1 MFAGIVEGIGRVA
14 GVGQAP
20 PPAATAPASAAP
32 SATRLRID
40 LGPLADGLT
49 HGASVAIS
57 GACLTVCDL
66 AGPVVGFDVV
76 PETLRL
82 TNLGAL
88 RPGDRVNIERS
99 LRAGAPIDGHF
110 VQGHVDAVGELTHI
124 DHTGDDYKLRI
135 SHPDAISA
143 FIVRKGSI
151 ALDGVSLTIV
161 DAEPRSFSVVII
173 PVTWRRTTLGTRR
186 PGDRL
191 NIETDVLA
199 RLVIARLD
207 AIIRGGGATAG
218 GSTGVSMEQLRAAGF
233 TA

>member
-1 MFAGIVEGIGRVA
+1 MFAGIVEGIARVA
-14 GVGQAP
+14 AVGP
-20 PPAATAPASAAP
+20 TPSSGPSAPA
-32 SATRLRID
+32 ATRLRIN
-40 LGPLADGLT
+40 LAALADGLV
-49 HGASVAIS
+49 HGASVAIN
-57 GACLTVCDL
+57 GVCLTVVDSS
-66 AGPVVGFDVV
+66 GPLVDFDVV

-88 RPGDRVNIERS
+88 RPGDPVNVERS

-110 VQGHVDAVGELTHI
+110 VQGHVDAVGELTRV
-124 DHTGDDYKLRI
+124 DRSGDDYKLRI
-135 SHPDAISA
+135 AHPDAISA

-151 ALDGVSLTIV
+151 TLDGVSLTVV

-173 PVTWRRTTLGTRR
+173 PVTWQRTTLGARR

-207 AIIRGGGATAG
+207 AVIRAGGASPPLAG
-218 GSTGVSMEQLRAAGF
+218 VTMEQLRAAGF